1 MTKAEEHK
9 SDGIGKDLV
18 VYVCLLALA
27 GLQFLIAYQNIDI
40 TQKFVRML
48 AVAIVEA
55 GLAGFFF
62 LHLFEDKRGFFL
74 FFFLFFYFLLLRVEY
89 VWTVNFP
96 DPGWTGPARCP
107 SPGLLPELLALLYAG
122 GLRRYSDDSGI
133 AQRHSDPH
141 RPSHVHVGWHDLHH
155 ASQA

>member
-55 GLAGFFF
+55 GLAVMFFM
-62 LHLFEDKRGFFL
+62 HLWTEKRGFML
-74 FFFLFFYFLLLRVEY
+74 FVIIFTISVLLGMQY
-89 VWTVNFP
+89 
-96 DPGWTGPARCP
+96 GWT
-107 SPGLLPELLALLYAG
+107 
-122 GLRRYSDDSGI
+122 DSS
-133 AQRHSDPH
+133 RML
-141 RPSHVHVGWHDLHH
+141 VG
-155 ASQA
+155 APFSK